1 MRRHALGAVRAM
13 IVGLMLVL
21 LGVPLFGQG
30 TLSQQVLQLL
40 SRTNAWI
47 GTNTF
52 SDIRLPTAPCAAIPS
67 ITAGR
72 IYTDTPCNLY
82 FNGALIAGVG
92 GVTNPHNLL
101 STTHS
106 DTLAAAV
113 VRGDVII
120 GNATPAWSRLAVGGA
135 GNMLRSNGTDV
146 AWGTDASALTNIPGA
161 NVTGTLAAISGVNL
175 TNLNATN
182 LASGTVPLAR
192 LSGIT
197 TSQLAGGAGI
207 VYSQLSLT
215 GGIVN
220 ADVNVAAAITYSKLN
235 LTLAIQNGD
244 IGNSVIA
251 FTKFASNGCTNLQV
265 PQYNGSAWVCKS
277 LATTDVS
284 GSGTVSS
291 VALTA
296 PSSVLTVGGTPVT
309 GSGTL
314 AITFANQSANLVWAG
329 PNTGAATAPTF
340 RALVTAD
347 FPLTGVGAG
356 SYPKV
361 TVNTAGIVT
370 AASTTIAA
378 ATDVSGT
385 LPMANGGTGVA
396 VAGDDTVLIGSG
408 AAWVAQSLP
417 NCPTGSLAYT
427 QATNLFNCSS
437 SVTAH
442 NLLSATH
449 GDTLAAA
456 VVRGDIIVANATPAW
471 ARKAIGTA
479 GQLLT
484 NNGTDT
490 NWGSTL
496 ATGSLGASTPW
507 TWTQT
512 WNAAVTFAASV
523 VNITDT
529 SSSQDSKFVDYQ
541 IAGTSKWYLREK
553 DGFVVPAGVAFAS
566 LPGTPINGMQG
577 FCTDCLKGSNPCA
590 GGSTG
595 SIAVRLNGV
604 WRCD

>member
-1 MRRHALGAVRAM
+1 MRRHSVGAVRAM
-13 IVGLMLVL
+13 IVALMLVVVGAPL
-21 LGVPLFGQG
+21 LGQG

-52 SDIRLPTAPCAAIPS
+52 SDIRLPTGPCGATPS
-67 ITAGR
+67 ITTGR
-72 IYTDTPCNLY
+72 IYTDVSCNLY
-82 FNGALIAGVG
+82 FNGGLIAGVG

-120 GNATPAWSRLAVGGA
+120 GNATPAWSRLAVGSA

-146 AWGTDASALTNIPGA
+146 SWGTDASALTNIPAA
-161 NVTGTLAAISGVNL
+161 NLTGTVAAISGVNL

-197 TSQLAGGAGI
+197 TSQLAAGAGI

-220 ADVNVAAAITYSKLN
+220 ADVNAAAAIAYAKLN
-235 LTLAIQNGD
+235 LTGLVVNGD
-244 IGNSVIA
+244 LTNATILFAKWATNS
-251 FTKFASNGCTNLQV
+251 CTSSQV
-265 PQYNGSAWVCKS
+265 PQFNGSAWVCRT
-277 LATTDVS
+277 LATSDVTGAGTVTSVNLAVPAQFTVS
-284 GSGTVSS
+284 GGPITNTGT
-291 VALTA
+291 
-296 PSSVLTVGGTPVT
+296 
-309 GSGTL
+309 
-314 AITFANQSANLVWAG
+314 ITISQATQSANLVLAG
-329 PNTGAATAPTF
+329 PTTGAATTPTF
-340 RALVTAD
+340 RALVNAD
-347 FPLTGVGAG
+347 LPLSGVSAAT
-356 SYPKV
+356 YPKV
-361 TVNTAGIVT
+361 TVNTAGVVT
-370 AASTTIAA
+370 AASSQITLT
-378 ATDVSGT
+378 TDVTGT

-396 VAGDDTVLIGSG
+396 VSADDTVLIGSG
-408 AAWVAQSLP
+408 AAWVAQTLP

-427 QATNLFNCSS
+427 QSTNLFNCSS
-437 SVTAH
+437 AVTAH

-449 GDTLAAA
+449 GDTVAASA
-456 VVRGDIIVANATPAW
+456 VRGDILVANATPAW

-484 NNGTDT
+484 NNAADT
-490 NWGSTL
+490 NWGSTF

-512 WNAAVTFAASV
+512 WNAAATFVASV
-523 VNITDT
+523 VNVTDT
-529 SSSQDSKFVDYQ
+529 SSNQDSKFVDYQ
-541 IAGTSKWYLREK
+541 TAGTSKWYLREK

-566 LPGTPINGMQG
+566 LPATPINGMQG
-577 FCTDCLKGSNPCA
+577 FCTDCLKGSNPCS
-590 GGSTG
+590 GSSTG
-595 SIAVRLNGV
+595 AIAVRLNGV